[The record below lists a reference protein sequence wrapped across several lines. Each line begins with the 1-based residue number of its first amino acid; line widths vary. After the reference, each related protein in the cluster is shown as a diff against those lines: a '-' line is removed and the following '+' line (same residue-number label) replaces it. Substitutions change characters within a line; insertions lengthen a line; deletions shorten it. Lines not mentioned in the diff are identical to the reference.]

1 MKMGLFVV
9 IIQVLS
15 QVITLLVF
23 VHVILSFVMSPY
35 HPVRQ
40 AVDRVIEPLLSPIR
54 RLLPQMGMF
63 DFSPLVLIILV
74 QIVSSI
80 LLNLLVGR

>member
-1 MKMGLFVV
+1 MQLFVV

-23 VHVILSFVMSPY
+23 VHVVLSFVMSPY

-40 AVDRVIEPLLSPIR
+40 TIDRLIEPLLSPIR
-54 RLLPQMGMF
+54 RLLPQTGMF

-74 QIVSSI
+74 QLISSI
-80 LLNLLVGR
+80 LLSLLVVR

>member
-1 MKMGLFVV
+1 MMGIFVV

-40 AVDRVIEPLLSPIR
+40 AVDRLIEPLLSPIR
-54 RLLPQMGMF
+54 RILPQTGMF

-74 QIVSSI
+74 QLISSI
-80 LLNLLVGR
+80 LLNLLVVR

>member
-1 MKMGLFVV
+1 MMGIFVV

-40 AVDRVIEPLLSPIR
+40 AVDRLIEPLLSPIR
-54 RLLPQMGMF
+54 RILPQTGMF

-74 QIVSSI
+74 QLISSI
-80 LLNLLVGR
+80 LLNLLLVR